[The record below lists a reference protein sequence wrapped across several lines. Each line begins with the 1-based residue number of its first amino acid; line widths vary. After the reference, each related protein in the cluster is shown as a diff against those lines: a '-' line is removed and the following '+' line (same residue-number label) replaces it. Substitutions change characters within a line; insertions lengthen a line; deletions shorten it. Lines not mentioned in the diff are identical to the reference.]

1 MAETDLHRQ
10 IMVNLIEALGLH
22 FAGQRVYVS
31 GNILLYYERGN
42 PKAQLSPDVLVSLDL
57 EPGRREIYKL
67 WEEGKMPDL
76 VIEVTSKSTSKKDLR
91 TKKELYERLGVR
103 EYLLF
108 DPRSEYLEPRFQ
120 VYRRQG
126 DAFVSVL
133 VPEVTGYTSPL
144 LNLNFRVV
152 DDELRVAESLEGP
165 LLLTPAE
172 QYQRAD
178 REEQRANQEALR
190 AEQEAQR
197 AEQEAQRAEQ
207 EAQRAE
213 QEALRAEQEALRA
226 EQEAQRAEQE
236 AQRAEQE
243 AQRAERYAARLR
255 ELGIDPD
262 SL

>member
-1 MAETDLHRQ
+1 MLQLRNDEPEYPTSDGQPMAETDLHRQ
-10 IMVNLIEALGLH
+10 IMVNLIEALGRY

-57 EPGRREIYKL
+57 EPHQREIYKV
-67 WEEGKMPDL
+67 WDEGKMPDL
-76 VIEVTSKSTSKKDLR
+76 VIEVTSKSTRKKDMR

-120 VYRRQG
+120 VYRREG
-126 DAFVSVL
+126 EAFVAVL
-133 VPEVTGYTSPL
+133 VPEVTGYISTV

-165 LLLTPAE
+165 LLPTPGETYERAA
-172 QYQRAD
+172 QQQR
-178 REEQRANQEALR
+178 
-190 AEQEAQR
+190 
-197 AEQEAQRAEQ
+197 
-207 EAQRAE
+207 
-213 QEALRAEQEALRA
+213 
-226 EQEAQRAEQE
+226 RAEQE

-255 ELGIDPD
+255 ELGIEPE